1 MSSEAKKPKK
11 AKNGQKKEPQSDRIF
26 PEISI
31 EKETVIVLVTEGG
44 LSIKEA
50 AIKIRKTPMSVY
62 QWFRDD
68 DAFLSCL
75 AKQKQYIHEQI
86 RAEYSGLPKLAYGVI
101 RDNLISKEVDEHGK
115 PIADPRLA
123 LSYLK
128 DSGNLVR
135 TVDKENADD
144 KAKRAAQALLS
155 ELESIADAS
164 E

>member
-1 MSSEAKKPKK
+1 MSKTKKTTKTKK
-11 AKNGQKKEPQSDRIF
+11 RKVSSDRIF

-50 AIKIRKTPMSVY
+50 ALKIKKTPRAVY
-62 QWFRDD
+62 EWFRDD
-68 DAFLSCL
+68 EPFLACL
-75 AKQKQYIHEQI
+75 SKQKQYIHEQI

-101 RDNLISKEVDEHGK
+101 RDNLASKDFDENGR

-128 DSGNLVR
+128 DSGNLVK

-155 ELESIADAS
+155 ELESIVDS
-164 E
+164 Q

>member
-1 MSSEAKKPKK
+1 MSNKAKKTNK
-11 AKNGQKKEPQSDRIF
+11 AKKGHSTSDRIF

-50 AIKIRKTPMSVY
+50 AIKIKKTPMAVY

-68 DAFLSCL
+68 EPFLSCL
-75 AKQKQYIHEQI
+75 AKQKQYMHEQI

-101 RDNLISKEVDEHGK
+101 RDNLASKDFDENGR

-123 LSYLK
+123 LQFLR
-128 DSGNLVR
+128 DSGNLFK

-155 ELESIADAS
+155 ELESIVDS
-164 E
+164 QE

>member
-1 MSSEAKKPKK
+1 MSNKAKKTNK
-11 AKNGQKKEPQSDRIF
+11 AKKGHSTSDRIF

-50 AIKIRKTPMSVY
+50 ALKIKKTPMAVY

-68 DAFLSCL
+68 EPFLSCL

-101 RDNLISKEVDEHGK
+101 RDNLASKDFDENGR

-128 DSGNLVR
+128 DSGNLVK

-155 ELESIADAS
+155 ELESIADAN

>member
-1 MSSEAKKPKK
+1 MSNKAKKTNK
-11 AKNGQKKEPQSDRIF
+11 AKKGHSTSDRIF

-50 AIKIRKTPMSVY
+50 ALKIKKTPMAVY

-68 DAFLSCL
+68 EPFLSCL

-101 RDNLISKEVDEHGK
+101 RDNLASKDFDENGR

-128 DSGNLVR
+128 DSGNLVK

-144 KAKRAAQALLS
+144 KARRAAQALLS
-155 ELESIADAS
+155 ELESIADAN

>member
-1 MSSEAKKPKK
+1 MSKAKKTNK
-11 AKNGQKKEPQSDRIF
+11 AKKGHSTSDRIF

-50 AIKIRKTPMSVY
+50 ALKIKKTPMAVY

-68 DAFLSCL
+68 EPFLSCL
-75 AKQKQYIHEQI
+75 AKQKQYMHEQI

-101 RDNLISKEVDEHGK
+101 RDNLASKDFDEHGR

-123 LSYLK
+123 LQFLR
-128 DSGNLVR
+128 DSGNLVK

-155 ELESIADAS
+155 ELESIVDS
-164 E
+164 QE

>member
-1 MSSEAKKPKK
+1 MSKAKKTNK
-11 AKNGQKKEPQSDRIF
+11 AKKGHSASDRIF

-50 AIKIRKTPMSVY
+50 ALKIKKTPMAVY

-68 DAFLSCL
+68 EPFLACL
-75 AKQKQYIHEQI
+75 SKQKQYIHEQI

-101 RDNLISKEVDEHGK
+101 RDNLASKDFDEHGR

-123 LSYLK
+123 LQFLR
-128 DSGNLVR
+128 DSGNLVK

-155 ELESIADAS
+155 ELESIADS
-164 E
+164 QE

>member
-1 MSSEAKKPKK
+1 MSKTKKTTKTKK
-11 AKNGQKKEPQSDRIF
+11 GKVSSDRIF

-50 AIKIRKTPMSVY
+50 ALKIKKTPRAVY
-62 QWFRDD
+62 EWFRDD
-68 DAFLSCL
+68 TDFLSAL

-101 RDNLISKEVDEHGK
+101 RDNLASKDFDENGR

-128 DSGNLVR
+128 DSGNLVK